1 MFKSSVYRGKFEKLQ
16 GNAIQVK
23 SLLKSILFNLNK
35 KNVSIINNDVEDA
48 PFNQPISFEISNF
61 SLLFLHHWKG
71 PCGVCYLFFYS
82 IHSEKKHK
90 INR

>member
-16 GNAIQVK
+16 GNVIQVK
-23 SLLKSILFNLNK
+23 SILKSILFNLNK

-71 PCGVCYLFFYS
+71 PCGVSVIYSFILF
-82 IHSEKKHK
+82 ILKKNIK
-90 INR
+90 